1 MSQAAENDLF
11 PDAPVDLDRVPVDAE
26 LRARWPQALIDMH
39 AVIEHALAN
48 LPGAADRATDVTR
61 ALAKYFGGV
70 QWYLPQGEQLE
81 IALRDR
87 TIWRKF
93 NGRNAHLLALEYKLS
108 QQQIY
113 TVCER
118 QRQLHLKKI
127 QPDLFAAKK

>member
-1 MSQAAENDLF
+1 MSQAQNDLF
-11 PDAPVDLDRVPVDAE
+11 PDAPIDLDRVPIDTE

-39 AVIEHALAN
+39 AVIEHALAT
-48 LPGAADRATDVTR
+48 LPAAADRATDVTR

-93 NGRNAHLLALEYKLS
+93 DGRNAHLLALEYKLS
-108 QQQIY
+108 QQHLY
-113 TVCER
+113 VVLTT
-118 QRQLHLKKI
+118 QRALHLKKI
-127 QPDLFAAKK
+127 QPDLFTANK